1 MTAMAISRL
10 PSAADLWAS
19 LACRFDAY
27 LDLVADARVNRG
39 IMRMDKA
46 ETASHTRIKPDALN
60 IGNPST
66 CALAQV
72 FGDYYEG
79 RRALKMLPFQRGF
92 RYGFHATSLVSN
104 DRLNAAWRRRLVA
117 A

>member
-1 MTAMAISRL
+1 MKMTAFTTTLAPPAIPL
-10 PSAADLWAS
+10 GAS
-19 LACRFDAY
+19 IRNVFESF
-27 LDLVADARVNRG
+27 LDRVADARVNRG

-104 DRLNAAWRRRLVA
+104 DRLNAAWRR
-117 A
+117 